1 MISGSKIFI
10 SGGAGFIGSTLA
22 GMLYR
27 DNQIII
33 YDNFK
38 RNSIKDKDFLNHPNV
53 KIIKG
58 DILDL
63 DTLISA
69 VRGSDYFIH
78 AAAIAGIDTVI
89 KKPTETLK
97 VNMIG
102 TSNALE
108 AAVRTTGVK
117 RFLDFSTSE
126 VFGTQAFNS
135 SESDKSEIGSAKEAR
150 WGYAM
155 SKLAGEHLT
164 QAYFSEFGL
173 KTVTVRPF
181 NIYGP
186 GQVGESAMLKFINQA
201 IRNEDIFIYGDGTQ
215 IRAWCY
221 IDDFVDGILRCLEN
235 PAAIGESFNIGNP
248 RAVITIYGLAQTI
261 CKILDSS
268 SKIFF
273 KPALSADVDLR
284 IPSVT
289 KAESILGFK
298 AQVNLDEG
306 IKRTAEW
313 YKKLI

>member
-1 MISGSKIFI
+1 MIKNSKILI
-10 SGGAGFIGSTLA
+10 TGGAGFIGSTLA
-22 GMLYR
+22 GLLIEN
-27 DNQIII
+27 NQITI

-38 RNSIKDKDFLNHPNV
+38 RNSIKNRGLENHKNL

-58 DILDL
+58 DILDYDNL
-63 DTLISA
+63 LKAMDKI
-69 VRGSDYFIH
+69 DYVVH

-89 KKPTETLK
+89 QKPVETLR
-97 VNMIG
+97 VNMLG
-102 TSNALE
+102 TANILE
-108 AAVRTTGVK
+108 VAKNFSSIK

-135 SESDKSEIGSAKEAR
+135 KESDKSEIGSAKEAR

-164 QAYFSEFGL
+164 HAYYKEYDL
-173 KTVTVRPF
+173 PTVTVRPF

-201 IRNEDIFIYGDGTQ
+201 IRNEDIVIYGSGTQ

-221 IDDFVDGILRCLEN
+221 IDDFIDGIMRCLEN
-235 PAAIGESFNIGNP
+235 KQAIGDSFNIGNA
-248 RAVITIYGLAQTI
+248 RAVVTIFGLAQTV
-261 CKILDSS
+261 CNILNSK
-268 SKIFF
+268 SKIIF
-273 KPALSADVDLR
+273 KPALSADVELR

-289 KAESILGFK
+289 KAEEVLGFEAK
-298 AQVNLDEG
+298 VHLEEG